1 MRSGYQWCCNSIF
14 SHGKDLSIQ
23 QPWQQ
28 IELKGQH
35 VSTVSIEKLSLWSD
49 VQAGRRWE
57 RWMSKGGSWAW
68 GGAGVRRRSRICAA
82 VAVAVLL
89 YQQSLLWRQFQLE
102 RIPSRWQWTRLSG
115 FFGRGQPYTCNS
127 VACMAAILYKTIQN
141 RTKPHTALQRPP
153 AFWCLFLNL
162 HLL

>member
-1 MRSGYQWCCNSIF
+1 MEKIYQFSNLGNRLSSRVNTWALWASG
-14 SHGKDLSIQ
+14 K
-23 QPWQQ
+23 
-28 IELKGQH
+28 
-35 VSTVSIEKLSLWSD
+35 KLSLWSD

-57 RWMSKGGSWAW
+57 RWMSKGGSQRAVGIEEEQVSE
-68 GGAGVRRRSRICAA
+68 GGSVLQWLWQRCSR
-82 VAVAVLL
+82 
-89 YQQSLLWRQFQLE
+89 QSLLWRQFQLE
-102 RIPSRWQWTRLSG
+102 RIPSRWQWSRLSG

-153 AFWCLFLNL
+153 AFWCLFLNV